1 MALASA
7 CFAAAVFSDPIPRG
21 WTGYAPYGFTEVFG
35 RVTSLSWSS
44 DKGLLIAA
52 ILFAFGGGVGYV
64 AAFRSRGDPVAS
76 SREC

>member
-21 WTGYAPYGFTEVFG
+21 STGYAPYEVTEVFG

-52 ILFAFGGGVGYV
+52 ILFAFGGSAAYV
-64 AAFRSRGDPVAS
+64 AAFRSREA
-76 SREC
+76 R